1 MSSTGMDVGD
11 LVIWQGRRYRLRG
24 FDPMSVPDRNAYLD
38 DEATGARVAV
48 PVGEVTPLCP
58 HQAAG

>member
-1 MSSTGMDVGD
+1 MDVGD

-24 FDPMSVPDRNAYLD
+24 FDPMSVPDRNAHLE
-38 DEATGARVAV
+38 DEETGARVAA
-48 PVGEVTPLCP
+48 PVAEVLPSRP